1 MCLHQKRLCICG
13 GSEAYLFHRDD
24 ILPEKVVVNLYCP
37 QCRDR
42 ASWNGNTM
50 LEDLGWL
57 IEYDLEVA
65 KFYLLAKG
73 IDTPVTPEFIF
84 DEDYCSWYGM
94 SPQDLAENARLNRE
108 LLPLQQKDKLAYFN
122 QIKKRR
128 MAHFE
133 NLKQAG
139 WRKALR

>member
-1 MCLHQKRLCICG
+1 MCFHQKRSCTCG
-13 GSEAYLFHRDD
+13 GDEAYLFHRDD

-37 QCRDR
+37 QCSVL
-42 ASWNGNTM
+42 ALWNDSTM
-50 LEDLGWL
+50 LEDVGWL
-57 IEYDLEVA
+57 IEYDMEVA
-65 KFYLLAKG
+65 KFYFEVKG

-94 SPQDLAENARLNRE
+94 SPKDLEENARLNRE

-122 QIKKRR
+122 QIKKRYLAR
-128 MAHFE
+128 FKK
-133 NLKQAG
+133 LRDAG